1 MLRIAND
8 NKLLDWW
15 FVVVVVG
22 IWTDVS
28 VGRFCVGVDG
38 FIVIDG
44 VMNYGSIDVMI
55 VDGGDCIK
63 MGLEH

>member
-1 MLRIAND
+1 MITLHQNGNHELLRIAND

-15 FVVVVVG
+15 FVVVIVVVVVG

-28 VGRFCVGVDG
+28 VGRFCVGVDV

-44 VMNYGSIDVMI
+44 VMN
-55 VDGGDCIK
+55 
-63 MGLEH
+63 

>member
-1 MLRIAND
+1 MVINYYI
-8 NKLLDWW
+8 
-15 FVVVVVG
+15 VVVVIVVG

-28 VGRFCVGVDG
+28 VDRFCVGVDV

-44 VMNYGSIDVMI
+44 VMNDGSIDVMI
-55 VDGGDCIK
+55 VGDGDCIK